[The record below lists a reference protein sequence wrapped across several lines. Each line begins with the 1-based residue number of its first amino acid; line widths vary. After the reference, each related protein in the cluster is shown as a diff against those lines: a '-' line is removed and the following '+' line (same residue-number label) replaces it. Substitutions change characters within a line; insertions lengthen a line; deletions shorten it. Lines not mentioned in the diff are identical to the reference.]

1 MRYDFTAHGT
11 IYTHQTN
18 ALATHRHV
26 QVIDVGEM
34 VGFPG
39 QVLARVDGENGE
51 LYGLTIENFSKFRR
65 KLMRQYQVK
74 SAQGSLTDGP
84 EESSGRFVGRTSFT
98 RDCSTATKR
107 RVTAGITEAGQR
119 WAKLRAR
126 MP

>member
-1 MRYDFTAHGT
+1 MGNETLSITFEHDDFTDVVYAT
-11 IYTHQTN
+11 MKTP
-18 ALATHRHV
+18 ATHRHV

-74 SAQGSLTDGP
+74 SAQGALELMAQSL
-84 EESSGRFVGRTSFT
+84 
-98 RDCSTATKR
+98 A
-107 RVTAGITEAGQR
+107 AGLSVEHHSHGTVYSH
-119 WAKLRAR
+119 
-126 MP
+126 